1 MVKRR
6 EFHVRMTCTVQT
18 GVNGQ
23 VEHTLTDEDL
33 EELGQVYIIESL
45 DDEHLAAVAG
55 KASVLE
61 LNRRHVIFSPE
72 SYSEATYLLLR
83 GKVKLFQM
91 SEEGREVTVEVLQG
105 GDVFGQF
112 SDSEDGQ
119 GMWAE
124 TMEPSKLAVLTA
136 GDFAALLEDHAS
148 VALKL
153 VDEMSARLSRR
164 AGQIEDL
171 ALRNVPARI
180 ACTLLKLGEE
190 HGIMGSDGITIDL
203 RLTHQDIA
211 NMVAASRE
219 TVTTVLTDMRHEG
232 IIDIERKRV
241 RIAQPE
247 GLEARARLE

>member
-1 MVKRR
+1 
-6 EFHVRMTCTVQT
+6 
-18 GVNGQ
+18 
-23 VEHTLTDEDL
+23 VEHTLTDDDL
-33 EELGQVYIIESL
+33 EELAQVSIFESL
-45 DDEHLAAVAG
+45 ENGHLAAVAD

-61 LNRRHVIFSPE
+61 LNRQHVIFSPE
-72 SYSEATYLLLR
+72 SHSGATYLLLR

-91 SEEGREVTVEVLQG
+91 SEEGREVTVDILQG
-105 GDVFGQF
+105 GDIFGQL
-112 SDSEDGQ
+112 SDNEDGQ
-119 GMWAE
+119 EMWAE
-124 TMEPSKLAVLTA
+124 TMEPSKVAVLTA
-136 GDFAALLEDHAS
+136 SDFAALLQEHTS

-153 VDEMSARLSRR
+153 VDEMSAQLSRR

-180 ACTLLKLGEE
+180 ANTLLKLGED
-190 HGIMGSDGITIDL
+190 HGVMGRDGITIDL

-241 RIAQPE
+241 RIAHPE
-247 GLEARARLE
+247 DLEARARID

>member
-1 MVKRR
+1 M
-6 EFHVRMTCTVQT
+6 
-18 GVNGQ
+18 
-23 VEHTLTDEDL
+23 EHTLTDDDL
-33 EELGQVYIIESL
+33 DGLGQIYIFESL
-45 DDEHLAAVAG
+45 DQEQLMAVAHQ
-55 KASVLE
+55 ASALD

-72 SYSEATYLLLR
+72 SYSESTYLLLR

-105 GDVFGQF
+105 GDIFGQF
-112 SDSEDGQ
+112 SDNNNEDGQ

-124 TMEPSKLAVLTA
+124 TMEPSKVVVLTA
-136 GDFAALLEDHAS
+136 ADFAALLQHHTS

-180 ACTLLKLGEE
+180 ASTLIKLGEE
-190 HGIMGSDGITIDL
+190 HGIMGRDGITIDL

-219 TVTTVLTDMRHEG
+219 TGTTVLTDMRHEG

-241 RIAQPE
+241 RIAHPE
-247 GLEARARLE
+247 GLQARARLE

>member
-1 MVKRR
+1 M
-6 EFHVRMTCTVQT
+6 
-18 GVNGQ
+18 
-23 VEHTLTDEDL
+23 EHTLIDYDL
-33 EELGQVYIIESL
+33 DGLGQICIFESL
-45 DDEHLAAVAG
+45 NQEQLAAVAHQ
-55 KASVLE
+55 ASVLD

-72 SYSEATYLLLR
+72 SYSESTYLLLR

-91 SEEGREVTVEVLQG
+91 SEEGREVTVEVLQA
-105 GDVFGQF
+105 GDIFGQF
-112 SDSEDGQ
+112 SDNDEGQ

-124 TMEPSKLAVLTA
+124 TMEPSKVGVLTA
-136 GDFAALLEDHAS
+136 ADFAALLQHHTA

-180 ACTLLKLGEE
+180 ANTLLKLGEE
-190 HGIMGSDGITIDL
+190 HGTMGRDGITIDL

-241 RIAQPE
+241 RIAYPE

>member
-1 MVKRR
+1 
-6 EFHVRMTCTVQT
+6 
-18 GVNGQ
+18 
-23 VEHTLTDEDL
+23 VEHILTDEEF
-33 EELGQVYIIESL
+33 EELGQIYIFESL
-45 DDEHLAAVAG
+45 ESEELRVAAGA
-55 KASVLE
+55 ATTLDF
-61 LNRRHVIFSPE
+61 NRRHVIFSPE
-72 SYSEATYLLLR
+72 SHSNVTYLLLR

-91 SEEGREVTVEVLQG
+91 SEEGREVTVEVLQA
-105 GDVFGQF
+105 GDMFGQL
-112 SDSEDGQ
+112 SDNEDGQ

-136 GDFAALLEDHAS
+136 ADFAELLKNHMS

-180 ACTLLKLGEE
+180 ANTLLKLGEE
-190 HGIMGSDGITIDL
+190 HGIMGRDGITIDL

-241 RIAQPE
+241 RIAHPE